1 MFVENRAVEEGRD
14 CYLMYNVSSDVVE
27 EASEG
32 FFREFEIDS
41 NLFRSNGETITGKE
55 VFENF
60 DFCVNQKPLESNEGI
75 TTSMTM
81 KKLCS
86 SDYKH

>member
-1 MFVENRAVEEGRD
+1 M
-14 CYLMYNVSSDVVE
+14 
-27 EASEG
+27 
-32 FFREFEIDS
+32 
-41 NLFRSNGETITGKE
+41 FRSNGETIMGKE